1 MSDDYEK
8 SYILTFKEFMDFIKV
23 KKSTMYKIMQGPY
36 VPRFTQICSIKII
49 TRADALR
56 WVEDNSGNKIY

>member
-36 VPRFTQICSIKII
+36 APRFTQIGSIKII